1 MRRQTDTGW
10 DHLRQTIEMDPEWWR
25 KIKAEIPG
33 CAKFKK
39 GPLQNEADLSKMFD
53 KITNEEND
61 HWNPMTE
68 NPIIPKNHE
77 PIINLESDFADVE
90 CELPNEFASAYS
102 DVVQEVSP
110 SVGNGNKRPR
120 FVLGKPAKKTKVGTT
135 IVMQEQVTRIA
146 NSADALAAKKLGEVT
161 IKQLQ
166 FLYVLFRELQSLA
179 YVMFSSLEPP

>member
-1 MRRQTDTGW
+1 
-10 DHLRQTIEMDPEWWR
+10 
-25 KIKAEIPG
+25 
-33 CAKFKK
+33 
-39 GPLQNEADLSKMFD
+39 MFD

-68 NPIIPKNHE
+68 NPIIPENHE
-77 PIINLESDFADVE
+77 PIITLESDFADVE

-120 FVLGKPAKKTKVGTT
+120 FVLGKPAKKTKVSTV
-135 IVMQEQVTRIA
+135 IVMQEQVTRIV

-161 IKQLQ
+161 IKQVMDLVVSCGARIGSNEHFIGTKLFIKKEQ
-166 FLYVLFRELQSLA
+166 REMFMTLDTDESRFLWLSRHYNEQYNA
-179 YVMFSSLEPP
+179 